1 MLPPVIITAIK
12 LMTLTTIIIVII
24 MIIARAVD
32 FIGYQA
38 ARAEVSEPS
47 LDQGVSLT
55 PRLAQKMCER

>member
-24 MIIARAVD
+24 TIIACAID